1 MSQVQHAPVVAG
13 LDIGSNKVVAVMAR
27 KNAGSVEILGM
38 GSSPTD
44 GMRRGA
50 VVNVDSIVQAIR
62 ESVGEAEKSAGE
74 AVDVV
79 FAGVSGP
86 LVKSFNSHAAIS
98 VKNEHEVTDADVA
111 RVLERAKDVELPHD
125 RETLHVLTQEF
136 IVDDSGGIKDPRGM
150 TGIRLDARVHV
161 VTADIPS
168 MKNLTRCIDKAGFE
182 VTDLV
187 LSSLATAEAVLTPEE
202 REVGVVLLDF
212 GGGTVEMAIFRD
224 GSLRHTA
231 FLPYGGSM
239 ITSDLANVLKLPFQ
253 DAEMLKVNSGCA
265 MIQKVRRDEL
275 VELPGIGGRKPKPI
289 RRQHVAEIIEARS
302 EEIFH
307 RLKKEIMRSGLDDQ
321 IGAGIVLTGGS
332 ALMEGLPELGERVF
346 GADVRPGLRSI
357 GIDGMVEMVA
367 GPSYS
372 TAVGLTMYGARMVD
386 QAGPVEQDGDGDGL
400 LARILRKMQE
410 LF

>member
-1 MSQVQHAPVVAG
+1 MNQDLNAPVVVG
-13 LDIGSNKVVAVMAR
+13 LDVGSNKVVTVVAR
-27 KNAGSVEILGM
+27 KAGNGVEILGM
-38 GSSPTD
+38 GDAPTE

-50 VVNVDSIVQAIR
+50 VVNVDATVQSIR
-62 ESVGEAEKSAGE
+62 ESVAEAEKTAGLSI
-74 AVDVV
+74 DSV

-98 VKNEHEVTDADVA
+98 VKNEQEVTDNDVA
-111 RVLERAKDVELPHD
+111 RVLERAKAVDLPND
-125 RETLHVLTQEF
+125 REILHVLTQEF
-136 IVDDSGGIKDPRGM
+136 IVDDAGGIKDPRGM

-161 VTADIPS
+161 VTADSPS
-168 MKNLTRCIDKAGFE
+168 MKNLVRCVEKAGFD
-182 VTDLV
+182 VADVV
-187 LSSLATAEAVLTPEE
+187 LSSLATSEAVLTPEE

-231 FLPYGGSM
+231 FLQYGGGM

-253 DAEMLKVNSGCA
+253 DAETLKVNSGCA
-265 MIQKVRRDEL
+265 MVQKVRRDEL
-275 VELPGIGGRKPKPI
+275 VELPGIGGRKPRPI
-289 RRQHVAEIIEARS
+289 RRQHIAEIIEARS
-302 EEIFH
+302 EEIFL

-357 GIDGMVEMVA
+357 GIEGMVETVA
-367 GPSYS
+367 GPAYA
-372 TAVGLTMYGARMVD
+372 TAVGLTMYGARMTD
-386 QAGPVEQDGDGDGL
+386 QAGPAEGDGSGDGML
-400 LARILRKMQE
+400 GRLRRYLQE

>member
-1 MSQVQHAPVVAG
+1 MNLDQHTPVVAG
-13 LDIGSNKVVAVMAR
+13 LDIGSNKVVTVIGR
-27 KNAGSVEILGM
+27 KAGNGIEILGM
-38 GSSPTD
+38 GAAATD

-50 VVNVDSIVQAIR
+50 VVNVDATVQSIR
-62 ESVGEAEKSAGE
+62 ESVSEAEKASGVAIE
-74 AVDVV
+74 SVY
-79 FAGVSGP
+79 AGVSGP
-86 LVKSFNSHAAIS
+86 LVKSFNSHAAIP
-98 VKNEHEVTDADVA
+98 VKNEQEVTDADVA
-111 RVLERAKDVELPHD
+111 RVLERAKAVDLPHD

-136 IVDDSGGIKDPRGM
+136 IVDDAGGIKDPRGM

-168 MKNLTRCIDKAGFE
+168 MKNLARCIEKSGLN
-182 VTDLV
+182 VSDLV
-187 LSSLATAEAVLTPEE
+187 LSSLATSEAVLTPEE

-239 ITSDLANVLKLPFQ
+239 ITSDLASVLKLPFQ
-253 DAEMLKVNSGCA
+253 DAETLKVNSGCA
-265 MIQKVRRDEL
+265 MVQRVRRDEL
-275 VELPGIGGRKPKPI
+275 VELPGIGGRKPRPS
-289 RRQHVAEIIEARS
+289 RRQHIAEIIEARS
-302 EEIFH
+302 EEIFT

-346 GADVRPGLRSI
+346 GVDVRPGLRSI
-357 GIDGMVEMVA
+357 GIEGMVEVVA
-367 GPSYS
+367 GPSYA
-372 TAVGLTMYGARMVD
+372 TAVGLAMYGARIAE
-386 QAGPVEQDGDGDGL
+386 QSGPADGDEDDDGII
-400 LARILRKMQE
+400 ARFRRYIQE

>member
-1 MSQVQHAPVVAG
+1 MNLDQHTPVVAG
-13 LDIGSNKVVAVMAR
+13 LDVGSNKVVTVVAR
-27 KNAGSVEILGM
+27 KDGSAIEILGM
-38 GSSPTD
+38 GSAATD

-50 VVNVDSIVQAIR
+50 VVNVDAIVQSIR
-62 ESVGEAEKSAGE
+62 QSVGEAEKAAGITI
-74 AVDVV
+74 DSV

-86 LVKSFNSHAAIS
+86 LVKSFNTHAAIS
-98 VKNEHEVTDADVA
+98 VKNEHEVSDSDVA
-111 RVLERAKDVELPHD
+111 RVLERAKAVDLPAD

-136 IVDDSGGIKDPRGM
+136 IVDDAGGIKDPRGM

-161 VTADIPS
+161 VTADIHS
-168 MKNLTRCIDKAGFE
+168 MKNLARCVDKAGLH

-202 REVGVVLLDF
+202 KEVGVVLLDF

-239 ITSDLANVLKLPFQ
+239 ISSDLANVLKLPFQ
-253 DAEMLKVNSGCA
+253 DAETLKTASGCA
-265 MIQKVRRDEL
+265 MVQKVRRDEL
-275 VELPGIGGRKPKPI
+275 VELPGIGGRKPRPI
-289 RRQHVAEIIEARS
+289 RRQHIAEIIEARS
-302 EEIFH
+302 EEIFL

-346 GADVRPGLRSI
+346 GVDVRPGLRSI
-357 GIDGMVEMVA
+357 GIEGMVETVA
-367 GPSYS
+367 GPAYA
-372 TAVGLTMYGARMVD
+372 TAVGLTMYGARMAE
-386 QAGPVEQDGDGDGL
+386 QSGPAEHEGDGGGV
-400 LARILRKMQE
+400 ILRFKRFIQD